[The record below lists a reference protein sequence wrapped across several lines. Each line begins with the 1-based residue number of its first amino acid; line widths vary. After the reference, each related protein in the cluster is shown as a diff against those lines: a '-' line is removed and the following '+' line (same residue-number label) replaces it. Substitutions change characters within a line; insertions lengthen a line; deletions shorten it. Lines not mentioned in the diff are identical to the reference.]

1 MILLKSSARFS
12 MFYLPW
18 ALRTEL
24 LSYQVA
30 YNNIHLL
37 SHSSKAQKSDMGFM
51 RSKSKCWQA
60 FVLFWRFQKAICSL
74 APLGLAESVLCPSAP
89 CFLTG
94 CKLRATLSFQ
104 KLPAPLCLWICSSI
118 CKSGNQ
124 VKFLS
129 YLKFLPSFS
138 PQLVSEINL
147 GNVSTFKDV
156 CHQIEPTQTIQN
168 NLSISS
174 QIILSTYANSL
185 LPWKITYSQVLKF
198 GHLCGN

>member
-1 MILLKSSARFS
+1 MLVSSNSLMILFKSSARFS

-37 SHSSKAQKSDMGFM
+37 SHNFKAQKSDMGLM
-51 RSKSKCWQA
+51 RPKSRCWQG
-60 FVLFWRFQKAICSL
+60 FVPFWRFQKAICSL

-89 CFLTG
+89 CFLTVW
-94 CKLRATLSFQ
+94 KLRAILSFQ

-124 VKFLS
+124 IKFLS
-129 YLKFLPSFS
+129 YFKSLPSFS
-138 PQLVSEINL
+138 PSSSL
-147 GNVSTFKDV
+147 K
-156 CHQIEPTQTIQN
+156 
-168 NLSISS
+168 SIKEM
-174 QIILSTYANSL
+174 SL
-185 LPWKITYSQVLKF
+185 LLRMSAFRYDPHKQSRIISPSQAK
-198 GHLCGN
+198 